1 MSRYTPARHYISFGI
16 VALALAAFSGW
27 LGLAWAPAFCPAG
40 LFLLTA
46 ALLLGLAF
54 RPTIKVDEVH
64 LEIGKQVIAWHD
76 VRRVDR
82 TGWISPL
89 VVKLTLYDDEI
100 VNVVYPGE
108 VDCCKHLL
116 RTLRQMSTGALI
128 DGVPY
133 RQYWGELLG
142 ATEARQLAAPR
153 YRVLR
158 QEDEEEVERLYF
170 LLKTVG
176 HIEPSGTG
184 PGGSEPRNTGPRNPG
199 DDR

>member
-1 MSRYTPARHYISFGI
+1 MSRYVPARHYISFGL
-16 VALALAAFSGW
+16 VALALALFGGW
-27 LGLAWAPAFCPAG
+27 VGLRWTPAFVPAG
-40 LFLLTA
+40 LFFLTA
-46 ALLLGLAF
+46 AILLVMAF
-54 RPTIKVDEVH
+54 RPVIKVYDAH
-64 LEIGKQVIAWHD
+64 LEVGKRIIPWQD

-89 VVKLTLYDDEI
+89 VVKLALCDDESLLLI
-100 VNVVYPGE
+100 YPGE

-116 RTLRQMSTGALI
+116 RTLRQMATNSMI

-142 ATEARQLAAPR
+142 SNEAKQLAAPR

-158 QEDEEEVERLYF
+158 PEDEEEVERLYF

-176 HIEPSGTG
+176 HID
-184 PGGSEPRNTGPRNPG
+184 PRNSG
-199 DDR
+199 DER

>member
-1 MSRYTPARHYISFGI
+1 VRIAVNLREPINEPLRSSPPLHLLRNCGAGARRFLR
-16 VALALAAFSGW
+16 LA
-27 LGLAWAPAFCPAG
+27 GLA
-40 LFLLTA
+40 
-46 ALLLGLAF
+46 LAF
-54 RPTIKVDEVH
+54 RPAIKVYDAH
-64 LEIGKQVIAWHD
+64 LEIGKKIIPWQD

-89 VVKLTLYDDEI
+89 VVRLTLYDDETTTLI
-100 VNVVYPGE
+100 YPGE

-116 RTLRQMSTGALI
+116 RTLRQMATNAMI

-142 ATEARQLAAPR
+142 AGEAKQFTAPR

-158 QEDEEEVERLYF
+158 PEDEEEVERLYF

-176 HIEPSGTG
+176 HID
-184 PGGSEPRNTGPRNPG
+184 PRNSG
-199 DDR
+199 DER

>member
-1 MSRYTPARHYISFGI
+1 LKQVEIVQMSRYVPARHYVSFGI
-16 VALALAAFSGW
+16 VAMALAGFCGW
-27 LGLAWAPAFCPAG
+27 LGLSWMRALWMPAFIPAL
-40 LFLLTA
+40 LFFLTA
-46 ALLLGLAF
+46 AVLLILAF
-54 RPTIKVDEVH
+54 RPGIKVYDAH
-64 LEIGKQVIAWHD
+64 IEIGKRIISWQD

-82 TGWISPL
+82 TGWLSPL
-89 VVKLTLYDDEI
+89 VVKLTLYDDET
-100 VNVVYPGE
+100 VMLVYPGE

-116 RTLRQMSTGALI
+116 RTLRQMATSAMI

-142 ATEARQLAAPR
+142 TGDARQLAGPR

-158 QEDEEEVERLYF
+158 PEDEEEVERLYF

-176 HIEPSGTG
+176 HID
-184 PGGSEPRNTGPRNPG
+184 PRNSG

>member
-16 VALALAAFSGW
+16 VALALAGFSGW
-27 LGLAWAPAFCPAG
+27 LGLSWVPAFCPAL

-46 ALLLGLAF
+46 AALLALAF
-54 RPTIKVDEVH
+54 RPAIKVGEAH
-64 LEIGKQVIAWHD
+64 LECGKRIIPWQD

-89 VVKLTLYDDEI
+89 VVKLTMFDDE
-100 VNVVYPGE
+100 VVTVVYPGE

-116 RTLRQMSTGALI
+116 RTVRQMATSASI

-142 ATEARQLAAPR
+142 SNESRQLAAPR

-158 QEDEEEVERLYF
+158 PEDEEEVERLYF

-176 HIEPSGTG
+176 HID
-184 PGGSEPRNTGPRNPG
+184 PRNSG
-199 DDR
+199 DER

>member
-16 VALALAAFSGW
+16 VALALAGFSGW
-27 LGLAWAPAFCPAG
+27 LGLSWVPAFCPAL

-46 ALLLGLAF
+46 TALLTLAF
-54 RPTIKVDEVH
+54 RPAIKVGEVH
-64 LEIGKQVIAWHD
+64 LECGKRIIPWQD

-82 TGWISPL
+82 SGWISPL
-89 VVKLTLYDDEI
+89 VVKLTMFDDE
-100 VNVVYPGE
+100 VVTLLYPGE

-116 RTLRQMSTGALI
+116 RTLRQMATSASI

-142 ATEARQLAAPR
+142 ANESRQLAAPR

-158 QEDEEEVERLYF
+158 PEDEEEVERLYF

-176 HIEPSGTG
+176 HID
-184 PGGSEPRNTGPRNPG
+184 PRNSG
-199 DDR
+199 DER

>member
-16 VALALAAFSGW
+16 VALALAGFSGW
-27 LGLAWAPAFCPAG
+27 LGLSWSPAFFPAA

-46 ALLLGLAF
+46 ALLLALAF
-54 RPTIKVDEVH
+54 RPAIKVGEAH
-64 LEIGKQVIAWHD
+64 LEIGKRIVAWQD

-89 VVKLTLYDDEI
+89 VARLTLFDDE
-100 VNVVYPGE
+100 VVTVVYPGE

-116 RTLRQMSTGALI
+116 RTLRQMATGASI

-142 ATEARQLAAPR
+142 ANEARQLAAPR

-158 QEDEEEVERLYF
+158 PEDEEEVERLYF

-176 HIEPSGTG
+176 HID
-184 PGGSEPRNTGPRNPG
+184 PRNSG
-199 DDR
+199 DER